1 MTALLSLCR
10 EPFLDCCHCNR
21 LSVLTSSQI
30 DVCPAGG
37 YDGYFK
43 HSAAAAASAASSSG
57 ILLLPSAM
65 LAPLAKS
72 TSGTDSY
79 C

>member
-1 MTALLSLCR
+1 MTALLSSCK
-10 EPFLDCCHCNR
+10 EPFLECYHCNR

-43 HSAAAAASAASSSG
+43 HLAATAASAASSSG

-65 LAPLAKS
+65 LAPLARS
-72 TSGTDSY
+72 TSSTDSCY
-79 C
+79 